1 MPSAEEVMPRIY
13 LFSIILAVLLALI
26 FGDTQ
31 FLFNTKPIII
41 WGKEISLNTQIIIS
55 GLTVLIILTLLS
67 LGLVEKIVTL
77 FKVSKRAEKKKEMAV
92 KK

>member
-1 MPSAEEVMPRIY
+1 MPSTKEVMPRIY

-31 FLFNTKPIII
+31 FLFDTKPVII
-41 WGKEISLNTQIIIS
+41 WEKEISLNAQIIIS

-77 FKVSKRAEKKKEMAV
+77 FRESKRKEKKKEMAV

>member
-1 MPSAEEVMPRIY
+1 MPRIY

-31 FLFNTKPIII
+31 FLFDTKPITI
-41 WGKEISLNTQIIIS
+41 WRGEEILLNTQIIIS
-55 GLTVLIILTLLS
+55 GLAVLIIFILFS
-67 LGLVEKIVTL
+67 LGLLEKIVKL
-77 FKVSKRAEKKKEMAV
+77 FRKSKRKEKKKEMAV

>member
-67 LGLVEKIVTL
+67 LGLLEKIVTL
-77 FKVSKRAEKKKEMAV
+77 FRESKRAEKKKEMAV

>member
-1 MPSAEEVMPRIY
+1 MPRIY

-31 FLFNTKPIII
+31 FLFNTKLVII

-55 GLTVLIILTLLS
+55 GLTVLIILTLLF

-77 FKVSKRAEKKKEMAV
+77 FKESKKAEKKKEMAV

>member
-1 MPSAEEVMPRIY
+1 MPRIY
-13 LFSIILAVLLALI
+13 LFSVILAVLLALI

-31 FLFNTKPIII
+31 FLFNTKSIII
-41 WGKEISLNTQIIIS
+41 WGKDISLNTQIIIS

-77 FKVSKRAEKKKEMAV
+77 FRESKRVEKKKEMAV

>member
-1 MPSAEEVMPRIY
+1 M
-13 LFSIILAVLLALI
+13 LLALI

-31 FLFNTKPIII
+31 FLLDPKPFTI

-55 GLTVLIILTLLS
+55 GLTILIILTLLV
-67 LGLVEKIVTL
+67 LGLMEKIGRF
-77 FKVSKRAEKKKEMAV
+77 FKDSKKAEKKKEMAV

>member
-1 MPSAEEVMPRIY
+1 MPRIY

-31 FLFNTKPIII
+31 FLFDTKPIII

-55 GLTVLIILTLLS
+55 GLTVLIILALLS
-67 LGLVEKIVTL
+67 LGIVEKIATL
-77 FKVSKRAEKKKEMAV
+77 FRESKRAEKKKEMAV

>member
-31 FLFNTKPIII
+31 FLFNSKPVII

-67 LGLVEKIVTL
+67 LGLVEKIVIL
-77 FKVSKRAEKKKEMAV
+77 FKESKSAEKKKEMAV

>member
-1 MPSAEEVMPRIY
+1 MPSTEKVMPRIY

-31 FLFNTKPIII
+31 FLFNTKPVII

-67 LGLVEKIVTL
+67 LGLVEKIVNL
-77 FKVSKRAEKKKEMAV
+77 FRESKRAEKKKEMAV

>member
-1 MPSAEEVMPRIY
+1 MPRIY

-31 FLFNTKPIII
+31 FLFDTKPITI
-41 WGKEISLNTQIIIS
+41 WEKEISLNTQIIIS

-67 LGLVEKIVTL
+67 LGLVEKIGTL
-77 FKVSKRAEKKKEMAV
+77 FREGKKAKKKKEMAV

>member
-1 MPSAEEVMPRIY
+1 MPRIY

-26 FGDTQ
+26 YGDTQ
-31 FLFNTKPIII
+31 FLFNTKPVII

-77 FKVSKRAEKKKEMAV
+77 FKESKRAEKKKEMAV

>member
-67 LGLVEKIVTL
+67 LGLLEKI
-77 FKVSKRAEKKKEMAV
+77 S
-92 KK
+92 

>member
-1 MPSAEEVMPRIY
+1 MSSAEEVMPRIY

-26 FGDTQ
+26 YGDTQ
-31 FLFNTKPIII
+31 FLFNTKPVII

-67 LGLVEKIVTL
+67 LGLVEKVIKL
-77 FKVSKRAEKKKEMAV
+77 FKESKRAAKKKEMAV

>member
-31 FLFNTKPIII
+31 FLFNTKPVIIL
-41 WGKEISLNTQIIIS
+41 GKEISLNTQIIIS

-67 LGLVEKIVTL
+67 LGLVEKIVNL
-77 FKVSKRAEKKKEMAV
+77 FRESKRAEKKKEMAV

>member
-1 MPSAEEVMPRIY
+1 MPRIY
-13 LFSIILAVLLALI
+13 LFSIILAALLALI

-31 FLFNTKPIII
+31 FLFDTKPIII
-41 WGKEISLNTQIIIS
+41 WEKEISLNTQIIIS

-67 LGLVEKIVTL
+67 LSLAEKIVTL
-77 FKVSKRAEKKKEMAV
+77 FRESKRAEKKKEMAV

>member
-31 FLFNTKPIII
+31 FLFNTKPVII

-55 GLTVLIILTLLS
+55 GLTVLIILALLS
-67 LGLVEKIVTL
+67 LGIVEKIVTL
-77 FKVSKRAEKKKEMAV
+77 FRESKRAEKKKEMAV

>member
-1 MPSAEEVMPRIY
+1 MPRIY

-31 FLFNTKPIII
+31 FLFDTKPIII

-67 LGLVEKIVTL
+67 LGLVEKIVNL
-77 FKVSKRAEKKKEMAV
+77 FRESKRAEKKKEMAV

>member
-31 FLFNTKPIII
+31 FLFNTKPVII

-77 FKVSKRAEKKKEMAV
+77 FRESKRAEKKKEMAV

>member
-1 MPSAEEVMPRIY
+1 MPRIY

-31 FLFNTKPIII
+31 FLFDTKPIII

-67 LGLVEKIVTL
+67 LGLLEKIVTL
-77 FKVSKRAEKKKEMAV
+77 FRESKRAEKKKEMAI

>member
-1 MPSAEEVMPRIY
+1 MLRIY
-13 LFSIILAVLLALI
+13 LLSIILAVLIALL
-26 FGDTQ
+26 FGDSQ
-31 FLFNTKPIII
+31 FLIDLKPITI
-41 WGKEISLNTQIIIS
+41 WRKQISLNTQIIIS

-77 FKVSKRAEKKKEMAV
+77 FRESKRKEKKKEMAV

>member
-1 MPSAEEVMPRIY
+1 MSSAEEVMPRIY

-67 LGLVEKIVTL
+67 LGLLEKIVTL
-77 FKVSKRAEKKKEMAV
+77 FRESKRAEKKKEMAV

>member
-13 LFSIILAVLLALI
+13 LFSIILAVLLALM

-31 FLFNTKPIII
+31 FLFDTKPITI
-41 WGKEISLNTQIIIS
+41 WKKEVSLNTQIIVS

-67 LGLVEKIVTL
+67 LGLIEKIVTL
-77 FKVSKRAEKKKEMAV
+77 FRESKRAEKKKEMAV

>member
-1 MPSAEEVMPRIY
+1 MPRIY

-31 FLFNTKPIII
+31 FLFDTKPIII
-41 WGKEISLNTQIIIS
+41 WEKEISLNTQIIIS
-55 GLTVLIILTLLS
+55 GLTVLIILALLS
-67 LGLVEKIVTL
+67 LGIVEKIVSL
-77 FKVSKRAEKKKEMAV
+77 FRESKTAEKKKEMAL

>member
-1 MPSAEEVMPRIY
+1 MPSTEKVMPRIY

-31 FLFNTKPIII
+31 FLFNTKPVII

-55 GLTVLIILTLLS
+55 GLTVLIILTLLF
-67 LGLVEKIVTL
+67 LGLVEKIVNL
-77 FKVSKRAEKKKEMAV
+77 FRESKRAEKKKEMAV

>member
-1 MPSAEEVMPRIY
+1 MPRIY

-31 FLFNTKPIII
+31 FLFDTKPILI
-41 WGKEISLNTQIIIS
+41 WEKEISLNTQIIIS
-55 GLTVLIILTLLS
+55 GLTVLIILALLS
-67 LGLVEKIVTL
+67 LGIVEKIVSL
-77 FKVSKRAEKKKEMAV
+77 FRESKRAEKTKEMAV

>member
-1 MPSAEEVMPRIY
+1 MLRIY
-13 LFSIILAVLLALI
+13 LLSIISAVLLALI

-31 FLFNTKPIII
+31 FLLDPKPFTI

-55 GLTVLIILTLLS
+55 GLTILIILTLLV
-67 LGLVEKIVTL
+67 LGLMEKIGRF
-77 FKVSKRAEKKKEMAV
+77 FKDSKKAEKKKEMAV

>member
-1 MPSAEEVMPRIY
+1 MPRIY
-13 LFSIILAVLLALI
+13 LLSVISAVLLALI

-31 FLFNTKPIII
+31 FLLDPKPFTI

-55 GLTVLIILTLLS
+55 GLTILIILTLLV
-67 LGLVEKIVTL
+67 LGLMEKIGRF
-77 FKVSKRAEKKKEMAV
+77 FKDSKKAEKKKEMAV

>member
-1 MPSAEEVMPRIY
+1 M
-13 LFSIILAVLLALI
+13 LLALI

-31 FLFNTKPIII
+31 FLFNTKPVII

-55 GLTVLIILTLLS
+55 GLTVLIILTLFF

-77 FKVSKRAEKKKEMAV
+77 FNESKKAEKKKEMAV

>member
-1 MPSAEEVMPRIY
+1 MPRIY

-31 FLFNTKPIII
+31 FLFNTKPVII

-55 GLTVLIILTLLS
+55 GLTVVIILTLLS

-77 FKVSKRAEKKKEMAV
+77 FKESKRAEKKKEMAV

>member
-1 MPSAEEVMPRIY
+1 MPRIY

-31 FLFNTKPIII
+31 FLFNTKPVII

-55 GLTVLIILTLLS
+55 GLTVLIILTLFF

-77 FKVSKRAEKKKEMAV
+77 FKESKKAEKKKEMAV

>member
-31 FLFNTKPIII
+31 FLFNTKPVII
-41 WGKEISLNTQIIIS
+41 WGKEIILNTQIIIS

>member
-1 MPSAEEVMPRIY
+1 MPRIY
-13 LFSIILAVLLALI
+13 LFSIILAVLLALM

-31 FLFNTKPIII
+31 FLFDTKPITI
-41 WGKEISLNTQIIIS
+41 WGKEVSLNTQIIVS

-67 LGLVEKIVTL
+67 LGLIEKIVTL
-77 FKVSKRAEKKKEMAV
+77 FRESKRAEKKKEMAV

>member
-1 MPSAEEVMPRIY
+1 MPRIY

-31 FLFNTKPIII
+31 LLFDTKPIII

>member
-1 MPSAEEVMPRIY
+1 MPRIY

-31 FLFNTKPIII
+31 FLFDTKPIII
-41 WGKEISLNTQIIIS
+41 WEKEISLNTQIIIS

-77 FKVSKRAEKKKEMAV
+77 FRESKKVKKKKEMAV

>member
-1 MPSAEEVMPRIY
+1 MARIY

-31 FLFNTKPIII
+31 FLFDTKPILI
-41 WGKEISLNTQIIIS
+41 WEKEISLNTQIIIS
-55 GLTVLIILTLLS
+55 GLTVLIILALLS
-67 LGLVEKIVTL
+67 LGIVEKIVTL
-77 FKVSKRAEKKKEMAV
+77 FRESKRAEKKKEMAV